1 MTDSTGDDR
10 VRQFETDIRDS
21 PAALERLLDAQAAG
35 DPPLRG
41 LPRGR
46 IVFTGLGS
54 SRYAASIVA
63 ADARAGGSSAW
74 VEIASSSAGSAPAGD
89 LVLIAI
95 SASGRTPEVV
105 EVAARHRGRILVV
118 AVTNDAGSPL
128 AAGADIVVPL
138 LAGIETA
145 GIASRTFR
153 ATIAALAILTGTPA
167 GDLRPAVEGLA
178 GRISTLETS
187 ASELADG
194 LDGAPSIDV
203 LAEASMVGLAEQA
216 ALMLREAPRLPAT
229 AYETG
234 EWLHTGVYL
243 ALPGHRA
250 LLYPGA
256 AADAEVVATME
267 RRGGV
272 ALPVSLPGGPPT
284 SPVVRA
290 LIDSVVAELVAVE
303 LWGRVA
309 AEDRVD

>member
-10 VRQFETDIRDS
+10 VRLFKTDIRDS
-21 PAALERLLDAQAAG
+21 PAALERLLDAQVAG

-63 ADARAGGSSAW
+63 ADVRASGSSAW
-74 VEIASSSAGSAPAGD
+74 VEIASSSAGSAPAAD

-95 SASGRTPEVV
+95 SASGRTPEVI
-105 EVAARHRGRILVV
+105 EVAARHRGRSLVV

-256 AADAEVVATME
+256 AADAEVVAAVE

-272 ALPVSLPGGPPT
+272 ALPVSLPGGPPA

-303 LWGRVA
+303 LWARVA
-309 AEDRVD
+309 AEDFRG

>member
-1 MTDSTGDDR
+1 M
-10 VRQFETDIRDS
+10 
-21 PAALERLLDAQAAG
+21 
-35 DPPLRG
+35 
-41 LPRGR
+41 
-46 IVFTGLGS
+46 
-54 SRYAASIVA
+54 
-63 ADARAGGSSAW
+63 
-74 VEIASSSAGSAPAGD
+74 
-89 LVLIAI
+89 
-95 SASGRTPEVV
+95 
-105 EVAARHRGRILVV
+105 AARHRGRSLVV

-178 GRISTLETS
+178 RRISTLE
-187 ASELADG
+187 ASVSGLADG

-203 LAEASMVGLAEQA
+203 LAEASMIGLAEQA

-250 LLYPGA
+250 LLYPGS
-256 AADAEVVATME
+256 AADAEVVATVE

-272 ALPVSLPGGPPT
+272 AVPVDLPGGPPT
-284 SPVVRA
+284 SPIVRA

-309 AEDRVD
+309 AEGPPALTLARRAPGRAMRYRGDWFARIA

>member
-46 IVFTGLGS
+46 IVFTGLSS

-63 ADARAGGSSAW
+63 AAARANGSSAW
-74 VEIASSSAGSAPAGD
+74 FEIASPTAGSAPAGD

-105 EVAARHRGRILVV
+105 EVAARHRGRSLVV

-178 GRISTLETS
+178 GRISKLETS

-267 RRGGV
+267 RRGAV
-272 ALPVSLPGGPPT
+272 ALSVSLPGGPPP

-290 LIDSVVAELVAVE
+290 LIDSVVAELVAIE